1 MTKKRQKYLPLL
13 ILKLTL
19 LALTQTQPTL
29 TCTVCNQCTNCSND
43 VLADTY
49 IDTLH
54 AMLLE
59 SVDNVGYPTSILR
72 TRNTTAINYQMAYT
86 SGY

>member
-13 ILKLTL
+13 IPMLAL
-19 LALTQTQPTL
+19 LAFTQTQPTL
-29 TCTVCNQCTNCSND
+29 ACTVCNQCTNCSND

-54 AMLLE
+54 ALILE
-59 SVDNVGYPTSILR
+59 SLDNAGYPTSVVR
-72 TRNTTAINYQMAYT
+72 TANSTAINYQMAYT